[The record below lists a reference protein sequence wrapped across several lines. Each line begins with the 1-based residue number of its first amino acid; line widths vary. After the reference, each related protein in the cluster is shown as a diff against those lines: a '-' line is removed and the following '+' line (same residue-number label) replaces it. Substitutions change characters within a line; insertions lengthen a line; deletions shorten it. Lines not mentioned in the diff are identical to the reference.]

1 MVTLA
6 GAGGMGK
13 TRLAARVADG
23 VGRAFPD
30 GCWIVDV
37 GAVPDGALLG
47 PAVARALGLHTTAV
61 DVVQEVLAFLT
72 PRSALLILD
81 GCERLLDACARLT
94 DDLRVACPQLRILA
108 TSREPLHRPGEQVV
122 RVAPLT
128 IPPPEGAVSPES
140 LGHYESVSLYCDRA
154 AEVSGFELT
163 DDNAEAVARLCAQLQ
178 GVPLAI
184 ELAAA
189 RTVALSPQAILDQLT
204 DRFRLLSNPHSVS
217 AERHRS
223 VRACAAWSYDLC
235 SESEQAL
242 WRRLSVFAGGCDLPT
257 VETACAGGAVSPD
270 DVLDVLVGLVEK
282 SILYV
287 VPGDDPH
294 GDVRYRMLDDLAA
307 FGLEALAATGDLERW
322 QRRHLEWCADL
333 AAGFR
338 SGWVGPEQASWLRRM
353 RAEHDNLLA
362 ALSQC
367 AADHDLAAL
376 GFALTMDL
384 DQFWLAAGWLAE
396 ARHWWEI
403 ALSSGAGS
411 PRERVVA
418 GALSAR
424 FAAMQHDLPVARS
437 SLDQAWA
444 EAERLGTA
452 NETDMPTS
460 NEVRASLLL
469 PEAMLTVWAGDR
481 MGAVRAAEKAV
492 EMLGSRDENMSLRL
506 TAWEMLG
513 TFRGFAGDREGSI
526 TAHKQCIAL
535 AEGAGEAF
543 RRSASLA
550 GVAEQEL
557 AAGELAAAAEGFAAA
572 LAMKAELGDRFGVAL
587 GLDSLGR
594 VALAR
599 GDADGAATL
608 LGAAA
613 AIWDEIGMSETQNPF
628 ATATTSAEAMRACR
642 RLLGKR
648 AFRRAYRRGAALG
661 TANAVA
667 QALGRTVDVAKSGAP
682 SGEISPL
689 TRRENEVA
697 DLVAEGLTN
706 PQIAERL
713 VISVRTV
720 QGHVE
725 NILRKLGV
733 GSRSLIA
740 SWVTERRTS
749 ASRLAELPEEP

>member
-1 MVTLA
+1 MVSAHLRLSSFVGRRQLVGDVRRRLGEPGTLVTLA

-13 TRLAARVADG
+13 TRLAARVADD

-37 GAVPDGALLG
+37 GAVPDAALLG

-61 DVVQEVLAFLT
+61 DVVQEVSAFLT

-81 GCERLLDACARLT
+81 GCERLLDPCARLT

-122 RVAPLT
+122 RVSPLT
-128 IPPPEGAVSPES
+128 IPAPEGAVSAES
-140 LGHYESVSLYCDRA
+140 LGHYESVSLFCDRA

-189 RTVALSPQAILDQLT
+189 RTVALSPQAMLDQLT
-204 DRFRLLSNPHSVS
+204 DRFRLLSTPHPVS
-217 AERHRS
+217 TERHRS

-235 SESEQAL
+235 SEPEQAL

-257 VETACAGGAVSPD
+257 VETACTGGAVSPD

-287 VPGDDPH
+287 VPSDDPH

-307 FGLEALAATGDLERW
+307 FGLEALAATGELERW

-338 SGWVGPEQASWLRRM
+338 AGWVGPEQASWLRRM

-367 AADHDLAAL
+367 AADRDLAAL

-411 PRERVVA
+411 TKERVVA

-437 SLDQAWA
+437 TLDHAWA
-444 EAERLGTA
+444 EAERVAATNGP
-452 NETDMPTS
+452 EMPTS

-481 MGAVRAAEKAV
+481 MGAVRAAEEAV
-492 EMLGSRDENMSLRL
+492 EVLESRDEEMSLRL

-526 TAHKQCIAL
+526 AAHKQCIAL
-535 AEGAGEAF
+535 AEGVGETF

-557 AAGELAAAAEGFAAA
+557 AAGDLAAAAEGFAAA

-648 AFRRAYRRGAALG
+648 AFRRAYRQGAALG
-661 TANAVA
+661 TAHAVA
-667 QALGRTVDVAKSGAP
+667 KALGRTA
-682 SGEISPL
+682 ESPRPVSRAGRS
-689 TRRENEVA
+689 RR
-697 DLVAEGLTN
+697 
-706 PQIAERL
+706 
-713 VISVRTV
+713 
-720 QGHVE
+720 
-725 NILRKLGV
+725 
-733 GSRSLIA
+733 
-740 SWVTERRTS
+740 
-749 ASRLAELPEEP
+749 